1 MSTVLSACL
10 VTTPICPHYSPEI
23 AHWGQCHPLFAFS
36 ICMFLP
42 TTSLSS
48 SKFASMSSS
57 IRILLII
64 FSLGINDWL
73 MQITAISVFLT
84 LLLSPSSSIF
94 NYLLGI
100 SRHLLWSVPYTAN
113 FLSPTLACSFS
124 FISLLGCRH
133 RHPSTQMPAA
143 EILKSA
149 LTLLSG
155 QLCTTSALVFSLRL
169 VLAPTCS
176 LSLSLPKFWLS
187 RGWSK

>member
-1 MSTVLSACL
+1 
-10 VTTPICPHYSPEI
+10 
-23 AHWGQCHPLFAFS
+23 
-36 ICMFLP
+36 
-42 TTSLSS
+42 
-48 SKFASMSSS
+48 
-57 IRILLII
+57 
-64 FSLGINDWL
+64 

-169 VLAPTCS
+169 VLTPHAHCPCHCQNSGSHVDGQSS
-176 LSLSLPKFWLS
+176 LLTGFPAS
-187 RGWSK
+187 RFSMLL